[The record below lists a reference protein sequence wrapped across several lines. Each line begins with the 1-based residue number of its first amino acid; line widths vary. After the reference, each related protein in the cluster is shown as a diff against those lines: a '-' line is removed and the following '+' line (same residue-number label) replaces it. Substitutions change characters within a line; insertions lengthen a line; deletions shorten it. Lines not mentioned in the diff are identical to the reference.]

1 MSNLLNIDTVSKGR
15 VTDPSFIVLANNVKK
30 YSNLFRNRI
39 ADQNRFIPKDHILY
53 KVLLEL
59 GLQPYMDDEFL
70 HYRIRDK
77 AKQLAT
83 SFRFTYYNSFGEL
96 SHGNFIPDT
105 KEVLIL
111 TTDKEGPITRI
122 LYHNHFNLNFELGEK
137 NFHDGLA
144 FIELNIY
151 ALAKAYFKW
160 VKERGENDTTHKF
173 LYMEGV
179 YRLLP
184 EYMDL
189 ALINRH
195 FYNLEEIDLLMESKN
210 KEFATPHIGESV
222 TTHINTIEKFYTSRD
237 FDIGG
242 FLDNIPCVF
251 KETALSYVPTI
262 PSWGTDQIRW
272 AYELA
277 RLLFINSSLHY
288 LMKRELGKKEKNHLY
303 QFQRFVKNFNQSR
316 QLSRIKK
323 EDRTYLSPI
332 INETDLLLSKLL

>member
-39 ADQNRFIPKDHILY
+39 AEQNRFIPKDHILY

-77 AKQLAT
+77 AKRIAS

-96 SHGNFIPDT
+96 SYGNFIPET
-105 KEVLIL
+105 NEVLIL
-111 TTDKEGPITRI
+111 TTDEKGPVTRI
-122 LYHNHFNLNFELGEK
+122 LYHNHYNLNFELGEK

-144 FIELNIY
+144 FIEINIY
-151 ALAKAYFKW
+151 ALAKAWFRWLKT
-160 VKERGENDTTHKF
+160 RGEDDSTFKF
-173 LYMEGV
+173 LYMEGI

-195 FYNLEEIDLLMESKN
+195 FYNLEEFELPMESKN

-222 TTHINTIEKFYTSRD
+222 SRHINSIQNFYLKRD

-251 KETALSYVPTI
+251 KESALEYVPEI
-262 PSWGTDQIRW
+262 PTWGTDQIRW

-277 RLLFINSSLHY
+277 RLQFINSALYY
-288 LMKRELGKKEKNHLY
+288 LEKQGLAKKERNHLS

-323 EDRTYLSPI
+323 EDQKYLSPI